1 MKISADNIY
10 IINEIRDNKT
20 TVKNKSEWDIKERKK
35 KKNKK
40 KKGDTWNIFL
50 ISH

>member
-20 TVKNKSEWDIKERKK
+20 IVKNKSEWDRKK
-35 KKNKK
+35 EEQEKE
-40 KKGDTWNIFL
+40 GRHMEYIF
-50 ISH
+50 

>member
-35 KKNKK
+35 KEEQEKEGRHVEYFFN
-40 KKGDTWNIFL
+40 
-50 ISH
+50 